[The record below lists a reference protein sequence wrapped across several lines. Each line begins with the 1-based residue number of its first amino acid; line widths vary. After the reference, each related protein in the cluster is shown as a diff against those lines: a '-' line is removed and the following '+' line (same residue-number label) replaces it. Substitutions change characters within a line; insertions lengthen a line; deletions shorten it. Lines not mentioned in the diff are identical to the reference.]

1 MTQSNF
7 IMLPTVDFCFKELM
21 QNPKVRKGFIS
32 ALLNL
37 PPEDVEDTVLLPT
50 LLSRDSADDKL
61 GIMDVR
67 VLLRDGTQMNME
79 MQVKYFE
86 YWDERA
92 LFYLSK
98 MFDSQ
103 IRKGESY
110 EKLQKCIHVSILDFI
125 HFPNDNKCYRRIHF
139 RDDQTSQ
146 LYSDKMEL
154 QILELKKLPPE
165 VKTGEDV
172 LAWMKFFSS
181 KSKEEFQNM
190 AKTNEY
196 LDEAYNTLLNLS
208 ADEKKRLEYEAREKA
223 LNDYNTQISSAE
235 KRGLKA
241 GEEMGRKAGEEIG
254 RKAGEE
260 IGRKAGEK
268 IGIRKGKELGKELGV
283 QEARQVFKLYM
294 QGKSP
299 EEIAVLC
306 NISINKVRQI
316 LE

>member
-1 MTQSNF
+1 MTKDNF

-37 PPEDVEDTVLLPT
+37 SPDEVEDTVLLPT
-50 LLSRDSADDKL
+50 LLPRDSADDKL

-67 VLLRDGTQMNME
+67 VLLKDGTQMNME

-172 LAWMKFFSS
+172 LAWMRFFSS

-223 LNDYNTQISSAE
+223 LKDYNTQISSAE

-241 GEEMGRKAGEEIG
+241 GEEIG

-260 IGRKAGEK
+260 

-299 EEIAVLC
+299 EEISSLC
-306 NISINKVRQI
+306 NISIDKVRQI

>member
-1 MTQSNF
+1 MAQSNF

-32 ALLNL
+32 ALLDL
-37 PPEDVEDTVLLPT
+37 SPDEVEDTVLLPT
-50 LLSRDSADDKL
+50 LLPRDSADDML

-67 VLLRDGTQMNME
+67 VLLKDGTQMNME

-125 HFPNDNKCYRRIHF
+125 HFPNDKECYRRIHF
-139 RDDQTSQ
+139 RDDQTSK

-172 LAWMKFFSS
+172 LAWMRFFSS

-196 LDEAYNTLLNLS
+196 FDEAYNTLLNLS

-223 LNDYNTQISSAE
+223 LKDYNTQISSAE
-235 KRGLKA
+235 KRGL
-241 GEEMGRKAGEEIG
+241 KAGEEIG

-260 IGRKAGEK
+260 IGRKAGEE
-268 IGIRKGKELGKELGV
+268 IGIRKGKELGVE
-283 QEARQVFKLYM
+283 EARQVFKLYM

-306 NISINKVRQI
+306 NISIDKVKQI
-316 LE
+316 LK

>member
-1 MTQSNF
+1 
-7 IMLPTVDFCFKELM
+7 MLPTVDFCFKELM

-37 PPEDVEDTVLLPT
+37 SPDEVEDTVLLPT
-50 LLSRDSADDKL
+50 LLPRDSADDKQ

-67 VLLRDGTQMNME
+67 VLLKNGTQMNME

-103 IRKGESY
+103 IHKGESY

-125 HFPNDNKCYRRIHF
+125 HFPNDKECYRRIHF
-139 RDDQTSQ
+139 RDDKTSH

-154 QILELKKLPPE
+154 QILELKKLPSD
-165 VKTGEDV
+165 VKTSQDV
-172 LAWMKFFSS
+172 LTWMKFFSG
-181 KSKEEFQNM
+181 KSRKEFQNM

-223 LNDYNTQISSAE
+223 LKDYNTQISSAE

-241 GEEMGRKAGEEIG
+241 GEESGLR
-254 RKAGEE
+254 R
-260 IGRKAGEK
+260 
-268 IGIRKGKELGKELGV
+268 GKELGI

-299 EEIAVLC
+299 EEIADLC
-306 NISINKVRQI
+306 DISIDKVKQI

>member
-1 MTQSNF
+1 MTKNYF

-32 ALLNL
+32 ALLDL
-37 PPEDVEDTVLLPT
+37 PPDEVEDTVLLPT
-50 LLSRDSADDKL
+50 LLPRDSADDKL

-67 VLLRDGTQMNME
+67 VLLKDGTQMNME

-223 LNDYNTQISSAE
+223 LKDYNTQISSAE
-235 KRGLKA
+235 KRGLKT
-241 GEEMGRKAGEEIG
+241 GEEIGRKAGEEIG

-260 IGRKAGEK
+260 IGRKAGEE
-268 IGIRKGKELGKELGV
+268 IGIRKGKELGV

>member
-1 MTQSNF
+1 MTKDNF

-37 PPEDVEDTVLLPT
+37 SPDEVEDTVLLPT
-50 LLSRDSADDKL
+50 LLPRDSADDKQ

-67 VLLRDGTQMNME
+67 VLLKNGTQMNME

-103 IRKGESY
+103 IHKGESY

-125 HFPNDNKCYRRIHF
+125 HFPNDKECYRKIHF
-139 RDDQTSQ
+139 RDDKTSH

-154 QILELKKLPPE
+154 QILELKKLPSD
-165 VKTGEDV
+165 VKTSQDV
-172 LAWMKFFSS
+172 LTWMKFFSG
-181 KSKEEFQNM
+181 KSRKEFQNM

-223 LNDYNTQISSAE
+223 LKDYNTQISSAE

-241 GEEMGRKAGEEIG
+241 GEESGLR
-254 RKAGEE
+254 R
-260 IGRKAGEK
+260 
-268 IGIRKGKELGKELGV
+268 GKELGI
-283 QEARQVFKLYM
+283 QEAQQVFKLYM

-299 EEIAVLC
+299 EEIADLC
-306 NISINKVRQI
+306 DISIDKVKQI

>member
-1 MTQSNF
+1 
-7 IMLPTVDFCFKELM
+7 
-21 QNPKVRKGFIS
+21 
-32 ALLNL
+32 
-37 PPEDVEDTVLLPT
+37 
-50 LLSRDSADDKL
+50 
-61 GIMDVR
+61 
-67 VLLRDGTQMNME
+67 MNME
-79 MQVKYFE
+79 MQVKHFE

-196 LDEAYNTLLNLS
+196 FDEAYNTLLNLS
-208 ADEKKRLEYEAREKA
+208 ADEQKRLEYEAREKA
-223 LNDYNTQISSAE
+223 LKDYNTQISSAE
-235 KRGLKA
+235 KRGI
-241 GEEMGRKAGEEIG
+241 KAGEEIG
-254 RKAGEE
+254 RKVGEE
-260 IGRKAGEK
+260 IGLR
-268 IGIRKGKELGKELGV
+268 RGKELGE
-283 QEARQVFKLYM
+283 QEGERRTRQVFKLYM

-299 EEIAVLC
+299 EEIAGLC
-306 NISINKVRQI
+306 NISIDKVKQI

>member
-1 MTQSNF
+1 MTKDNF

-32 ALLNL
+32 ALLDLSPN
-37 PPEDVEDTVLLPT
+37 EVEDTVLLPT

-67 VLLRDGTQMNME
+67 VLLKDGTQMNME

-172 LAWMKFFSS
+172 LAWMRFFSS

-223 LNDYNTQISSAE
+223 LKDYNTQISSAE

-241 GEEMGRKAGEEIG
+241 GEEIG

-260 IGRKAGEK
+260 

-299 EEIAVLC
+299 EEISSLC
-306 NISINKVRQI
+306 NISIDKVRQI

>member
-1 MTQSNF
+1 MTKDNF

-37 PPEDVEDTVLLPT
+37 PPEEVEDTVLLPT

-172 LAWMKFFSS
+172 LAWMRFFSS

-223 LNDYNTQISSAE
+223 LKDYNTQISSAE
-235 KRGLKA
+235 KRGL
-241 GEEMGRKAGEEIG
+241 KAGEEIG

-260 IGRKAGEK
+260 IGRKAGEE
-268 IGIRKGKELGKELGV
+268 IGIRKGKELGVE
-283 QEARQVFKLYM
+283 EARQVFKLYM

-306 NISINKVRQI
+306 NISIDKVKQI
-316 LE
+316 LK

>member
-1 MTQSNF
+1 MTKDNF

-37 PPEDVEDTVLLPT
+37 SPDEVEDTVLLPT

-67 VLLRDGTQMNME
+67 VLLKDGTQMNME

-125 HFPNDNKCYRRIHF
+125 HFPNDKECYRRIHF
-139 RDDQTSQ
+139 RDDKTSD

-172 LAWMKFFSS
+172 LAWMKFFSG
-181 KSKEEFQNM
+181 KSRKEFQTM

-223 LNDYNTQISSAE
+223 LKDYNTQISSAE

-241 GEEMGRKAGEEIG
+241 GEEMGRKAGEEAG
-254 RKAGEE
+254 MRK
-260 IGRKAGEK
+260 
-268 IGIRKGKELGKELGV
+268 GKELGV

-294 QGKSP
+294 QGKSQ
-299 EEIAVLC
+299 EEIADLC
-306 NISINKVRQI
+306 NISIDKVKQI

>member
-1 MTQSNF
+1 MIKNNF

-37 PPEDVEDTVLLPT
+37 SPDEVEDTVLLPT

-67 VLLRDGTQMNME
+67 VLLKDGTQMNME

-125 HFPNDNKCYRRIHF
+125 HFPNDKECYRRIHF
-139 RDDQTSQ
+139 RDDKTSD

-172 LAWMKFFSS
+172 LAWMKFFSG
-181 KSKEEFQNM
+181 KSRKEFQTM

-223 LNDYNTQISSAE
+223 LKDYNTQISSAE

-241 GEEMGRKAGEEIG
+241 GEEMGRKAGEEAG
-254 RKAGEE
+254 MRK
-260 IGRKAGEK
+260 
-268 IGIRKGKELGKELGV
+268 GKELGV

-294 QGKSP
+294 QGKSQ
-299 EEIAVLC
+299 EEIADLC
-306 NISINKVRQI
+306 NISIDKVKQI

>member
-1 MTQSNF
+1 MSKNNF

-37 PPEDVEDTVLLPT
+37 SPDEVEDTVLLPT
-50 LLSRDSADDKL
+50 LLPRDSADDKL

-67 VLLRDGTQMNME
+67 VLLKDGTQMNME

-172 LAWMKFFSS
+172 LAWMRFFSS

-223 LNDYNTQISSAE
+223 LKDYNTQISSAE

-241 GEEMGRKAGEEIG
+241 GQEA
-254 RKAGEE
+254 
-260 IGRKAGEK
+260 
-268 IGIRKGKELGKELGV
+268 GIRMGV

-299 EEIAVLC
+299 EEIADIC
-306 NISINKVRQI
+306 NMSIDKVNQI

>member
-1 MTQSNF
+1 MTKDNF

-37 PPEDVEDTVLLPT
+37 SPEEVEDTVLLPT

-67 VLLRDGTQMNME
+67 VLLKNGTQMNME

-125 HFPNDNKCYRRIHF
+125 HFPNDKECYRRIHF

-172 LAWMKFFSS
+172 LAWMRFFSS

-223 LNDYNTQISSAE
+223 LKDYNTQISSAE

-241 GEEMGRKAGEEIG
+241 GEEMGRKAGVEIG
-254 RKAGEE
+254 KKLGEQE
-260 IGRKAGEK
+260 GE
-268 IGIRKGKELGKELGV
+268 RRT
-283 QEARQVFKLYM
+283 RQVFKLFM

-299 EEIAVLC
+299 EEIAGLC
-306 NISINKVRQI
+306 NISIDKVKQI

>member
-37 PPEDVEDTVLLPT
+37 SPDEVEDTVLLPT

-67 VLLRDGTQMNME
+67 VLLKDGTQMNME

-103 IRKGESY
+103 IHKGESY

-125 HFPNDNKCYRRIHF
+125 HFPNDKECYRRIHF
-139 RDDQTSQ
+139 RDDKTSD

-172 LAWMKFFSS
+172 LAWMKFFSG
-181 KSKEEFQNM
+181 KSRKEFQTM

-223 LNDYNTQISSAE
+223 LKDYNTQISSAE

-241 GEEMGRKAGEEIG
+241 GEEMGRKAGEEAG
-254 RKAGEE
+254 MRK
-260 IGRKAGEK
+260 
-268 IGIRKGKELGKELGV
+268 GKELGV

-294 QGKSP
+294 QGKSQ
-299 EEIAVLC
+299 EEIADLC
-306 NISINKVRQI
+306 NISIDKVKQI

>member
-1 MTQSNF
+1 MTKDNF

-37 PPEDVEDTVLLPT
+37 SPDEVEDTVLLPS
-50 LLSRDSADDKL
+50 LLPRDSADDKL

-67 VLLRDGTQMNME
+67 VLLKDGTQMNME

-139 RDDQTSQ
+139 RDDSTYE

-154 QILELKKLPPE
+154 QILELKKLSPD
-165 VKTGEDV
+165 VKTSEDV
-172 LAWMKFFSS
+172 LTWMKFFSG
-181 KSKEEFQNM
+181 KSRKEFQNM

-223 LNDYNTQISSAE
+223 LKDYNTQISSAE

-241 GEEMGRKAGEEIG
+241 GEEIG

-260 IGRKAGEK
+260 SGLRR
-268 IGIRKGKELGKELGV
+268 GI

-299 EEIAVLC
+299 EEIADLC
-306 NISINKVRQI
+306 NIGIDKVKQI
-316 LE
+316 LD

>member
-1 MTQSNF
+1 MSQSNF

-37 PPEDVEDTVLLPT
+37 PPDEVEDTVLLPT
-50 LLSRDSADDKL
+50 LLPRDSADDKL

-67 VLLRDGTQMNME
+67 VLLKDGTQMNME

-103 IRKGESY
+103 IHKGESY

-125 HFPNDNKCYRRIHF
+125 HFPNDEECYRRIHF
-139 RDDQTSQ
+139 RDDSTYG

-154 QILELKKLPPE
+154 QILELKKLPSD
-165 VKTGEDV
+165 VKTSQDV
-172 LAWMKFFSS
+172 LTWMKFFSG
-181 KSKEEFQNM
+181 KSRKEFQTM

-223 LNDYNTQISSAE
+223 LKDYNTQISSAE

-241 GEEMGRKAGEEIG
+241 GEEIG

-260 IGRKAGEK
+260 IG
-268 IGIRKGKELGKELGV
+268 IRRGRELGE
-283 QEARQVFKLYM
+283 QEGEHRTRQVFKLYM
-294 QGKSP
+294 QGKSL
-299 EEIAVLC
+299 EEISILC
-306 NISINKVRQI
+306 NISIDKVKQI

>member
-1 MTQSNF
+1 MTKDNF

-37 PPEDVEDTVLLPT
+37 SPDEVEDTVLLPT
-50 LLSRDSADDKL
+50 LLPRDSADDKQ

-67 VLLRDGTQMNME
+67 VLLKNGTQMNME

-103 IRKGESY
+103 IHKGESY

-125 HFPNDNKCYRRIHF
+125 HFPNDKECYRRIHF
-139 RDDQTSQ
+139 RDDKTSH

-154 QILELKKLPPE
+154 QILELKKLPSD
-165 VKTGEDV
+165 VKTSQDV
-172 LAWMKFFSS
+172 LTWMKFFSG
-181 KSKEEFQNM
+181 KSRKEFQTM

-223 LNDYNTQISSAE
+223 LKDYNTQISSAE
-235 KRGLKA
+235 KRGL
-241 GEEMGRKAGEEIG
+241 KAGEEIG

-260 IGRKAGEK
+260 IGRKAGEESGLRR
-268 IGIRKGKELGKELGV
+268 GI

-299 EEIAVLC
+299 EEIADLC
-306 NISINKVRQI
+306 DISIDKVKQI

>member
-1 MTQSNF
+1 
-7 IMLPTVDFCFKELM
+7 MLPTVDFCFKELM

-32 ALLNL
+32 ALLDL
-37 PPEDVEDTVLLPT
+37 SPDEVEDTVLLPT
-50 LLSRDSADDKL
+50 LLPRDSADDKL

-67 VLLRDGTQMNME
+67 VLLKDGTQMNME

-172 LAWMKFFSS
+172 LAWMRFFSS

-223 LNDYNTQISSAE
+223 LKDYNTQISSAE
-235 KRGLKA
+235 KRGL
-241 GEEMGRKAGEEIG
+241 KAGEEIG

-260 IGRKAGEK
+260 IGRKAGEE
-268 IGIRKGKELGKELGV
+268 IGIRKGKELGVE
-283 QEARQVFKLYM
+283 EARQVFKLYM

-299 EEIAVLC
+299 EEIAGLC
-306 NISINKVRQI
+306 NISIDKVKQI

>member
-1 MTQSNF
+1 MTKDNF

-37 PPEDVEDTVLLPT
+37 SPDEVEDTVLLPT
-50 LLSRDSADDKL
+50 LLSRDSTDDKL

-67 VLLRDGTQMNME
+67 VLLKEGTQMNME

-125 HFPNDNKCYRRIHF
+125 HFPNDKECYRRIHF
-139 RDDQTSQ
+139 RDDKTSH

-154 QILELKKLPPE
+154 QILELKKLPSD
-165 VKTGEDV
+165 VKTSQDV
-172 LAWMKFFSS
+172 LTWMKFFSG
-181 KSKEEFQNM
+181 KSRKEFQNM

-223 LNDYNTQISSAE
+223 LKDYNTQISSAE
-235 KRGLKA
+235 KRGL
-241 GEEMGRKAGEEIG
+241 KAGEEIG

-260 IGRKAGEK
+260 IGRKAGEESGLRR
-268 IGIRKGKELGKELGV
+268 GI

-299 EEIAVLC
+299 EEIADLC
-306 NISINKVRQI
+306 DISIDKVKQI

>member
-1 MTQSNF
+1 MAQSNF

-32 ALLNL
+32 ALLDL
-37 PPEDVEDTVLLPT
+37 SPDEVEDTVLLPT
-50 LLSRDSADDKL
+50 LLPRDSADDML

-67 VLLRDGTQMNME
+67 VLLKDGTQMNME

-172 LAWMKFFSS
+172 LAWMRFFSS

-196 LDEAYNTLLNLS
+196 FDEAYNTLLNLS

-223 LNDYNTQISSAE
+223 LKDYNTQISSAE
-235 KRGLKA
+235 KRGL
-241 GEEMGRKAGEEIG
+241 KAGEEIG

-260 IGRKAGEK
+260 IGRKAGEE
-268 IGIRKGKELGKELGV
+268 IGIRKGKELGVE
-283 QEARQVFKLYM
+283 EARQVFKLYM

-306 NISINKVRQI
+306 NISIDKVKQI
-316 LE
+316 LK

>member
-1 MTQSNF
+1 MTKDNF

-37 PPEDVEDTVLLPT
+37 SPEEVEDTVLLPT

-67 VLLRDGTQMNME
+67 VLLKNGTQMNME

-172 LAWMKFFSS
+172 LAWMRFFSS

-223 LNDYNTQISSAE
+223 LKDYNTQISSAE

-241 GEEMGRKAGEEIG
+241 GEEMGRKAGVEIG
-254 RKAGEE
+254 KKLGEQE
-260 IGRKAGEK
+260 GE
-268 IGIRKGKELGKELGV
+268 RRT
-283 QEARQVFKLYM
+283 RQVFKLFM

-299 EEIAVLC
+299 EEIAGLC
-306 NISINKVRQI
+306 NISIDKVKQI